1 MVTVVQDVVVALYT
15 LQIIILDL
23 LTVGVVRKK
32 LKPSFQRALFYISP
46 IFWAVMTACVRLVT
60 PMARSRALICNF
72 TVASDTPIS

>member
-32 LKPSFQRALFYISP
+32 LKPSF
-46 IFWAVMTACVRLVT
+46 
-60 PMARSRALICNF
+60 
-72 TVASDTPIS
+72 